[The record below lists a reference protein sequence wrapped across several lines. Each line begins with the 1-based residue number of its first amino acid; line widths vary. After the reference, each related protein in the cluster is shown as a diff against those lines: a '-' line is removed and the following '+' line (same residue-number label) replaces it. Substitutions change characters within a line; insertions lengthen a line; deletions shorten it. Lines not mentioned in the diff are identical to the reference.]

1 MIRLL
6 AVDMDG
12 TCLDSR
18 SRITDRT
25 LGALRRAAAAGIE
38 IVPATGR
45 SMACI
50 PHRLAVGTIRREGL
64 YAEET
69 YSAER
74 HTEEPHMRR
83 LHTREIRM
91 TERRIPYLG
100 KSRAAEDARKNRG
113 LFRYVITSNGAQV
126 TDIEERRAIFRE
138 MIPKGTALSLLDAC
152 RDIPVGVTSHI
163 NHEYLLQGRI
173 LVLLGHLIYGKD
185 AGGVRWVKDMKKT
198 VRVSRYEVEEL
209 QFYFLS
215 PSARRNVQEVL
226 QSFPELE
233 AAYTG
238 LYVEVFAKGASKG
251 NALSA
256 LASHL
261 GIRKEEIAC
270 IGDGENDLSMFR
282 AAGMKIAMDNA
293 VPEVKEKADL
303 VTASNNRDGVAEA
316 VEKILRGRSKIEV
329 DYVPD

>member
-1 MIRLL
+1 M
-6 AVDMDG
+6 
-12 TCLDSR
+12 
-18 SRITDRT
+18 
-25 LGALRRAAAAGIE
+25 
-38 IVPATGR
+38 
-45 SMACI
+45 
-50 PHRLAVGTIRREGL
+50 
-64 YAEET
+64 
-69 YSAER
+69 
-74 HTEEPHMRR
+74 
-83 LHTREIRM
+83 
-91 TERRIPYLG
+91 
-100 KSRAAEDARKNRG
+100 
-113 LFRYVITSNGAQV
+113 
-126 TDIEERRAIFRE
+126 
-138 MIPKGTALSLLDAC
+138 
-152 RDIPVGVTSHI
+152 
-163 NHEYLLQGRI
+163 
-173 LVLLGHLIYGKD
+173 
-185 AGGVRWVKDMKKT
+185 KDMKKT

>member
-1 MIRLL
+1 MIKLL

-25 LGALRRAAAAGIE
+25 INALRKAAAAGIE
-38 IVPATGR
+38 IVPTTGR

-50 PHRLAVGTIRREGL
+50 PHRLAAGTIRR
-64 YAEET
+64 A
-69 YSAER
+69 
-74 HTEEPHMRR
+74 HPV
-83 LHTREIRM
+83 
-91 TERRIPYLG
+91 
-100 KSRAAEDARKNRG
+100 KSRAVEDARKNRG

-126 TDIEERRAIFRE
+126 TDIELGREIFRE

-152 RDIPVGVTSHI
+152 RDISVGVTSHI
-163 NHEYLLQGRI
+163 NHEYLLQGRL
-173 LVLLGHLIYGKD
+173 LVLLGHLIYGRD
-185 AGGVRWVKDMKKT
+185 AAGVRWVQDMRRT
-198 VRVSRYEVEEL
+198 VRESRYEVEEL

-215 PSARRNVQEVL
+215 PSARREVGEVL
-226 QSFPELE
+226 RRFPELE

-282 AAGMKIAMDNA
+282 AAGVKIAMGNA
-293 VPEVKEKADL
+293 VAELKEQADF
-303 VTASNNRDGVAEA
+303 VTASNNRDGVAAA
-316 VEKILRGRSKIEV
+316 VEKMHLGT
-329 DYVPD
+329 